1 MSSANGY
8 PRWQTAPPTLP
19 HVEAQKAARD
29 ARAPRDPLAVEP
41 SGRTVYRLRPPAR
54 RAGVSERLRE
64 MLDAEQ
70 LAAVEGATGSPA
82 PGGGRAL
89 VLASAGSGKT
99 RTIVATL
106 AHLVETGTAPAAIML
121 VTFTRRAA
129 RQMVD
134 RAGRVAGVDLSAVT
148 AGTFHAVCRRLLHR
162 YGPLV
167 GLPPA
172 FTVLDAEDQA
182 EVAAIA
188 RDAVLAGREHRPALP
203 KPAAIVGMANL
214 AAESGRPLEE
224 VVLERNPRLGDR
236 LDDLRAI
243 ADGYAERK
251 RAMAAVDYADLLVLA
266 VRLVEEHDRVRRR
279 LAEVHRWVLV
289 DELHDVNP
297 IQARLVE
304 ALAGEGANLVAVA
317 DPDQAIYSWR
327 GADAGVVDRFAAAAG
342 TRVFPLQTNY
352 RSTPEVVALA
362 QATLPAGNP
371 YGKRLR
377 ARRPTSGAP
386 PVVAHLASVQDE
398 AAFVTQRIADLVTAG
413 RAPGRIAV
421 LYRAHHHS
429 VELQLALA
437 EAGVEFELFSGAR
450 FVESAHVKDALA
462 FCRLRHNPRDEL
474 AWHRAMRLFDRVGAA
489 VAARVWARIGSEPDP
504 LAAAAALPVDG
515 RGAAGLARF
524 AETIGAVAGLTRPE
538 DIVLRVARSDWY
550 RDHLQRAFPNWRD
563 READLARLAEIAAR
577 SPGLDRFLGDLQ
589 LAERVEADEDVS
601 GPARRVALSSVH
613 QAKGLEWP
621 VVFVLQVEAGSFP
634 SGWAV
639 SEGNLDEEERLFYVA
654 VTRAADELYLCRPIA
669 ARRPWDTGAD
679 AVVVNSGQGFLDRDL
694 GGLVEEWSVR

>member
-1 MSSANGY
+1 MPPPPAY
-8 PRWQTAPPTLP
+8 PRWQTAPATLP
-19 HVEAQKAARD
+19 HIEAQKALRD
-29 ARAPRDPLAVEP
+29 AHAPRDPLAADPAE
-41 SGRTVYRLRPPAR
+41 RAVYRLRPSAASR
-54 RAGVSERLRE
+54 RGASERLRA
-64 MLDAEQ
+64 MLDEEQ
-70 LAAVEGATGSPA
+70 LAAVEGAR
-82 PGGGRAL
+82 GRCL

-106 AHLVETGTAPAAIML
+106 AHLVETGTAPESVML

-129 RQMVD
+129 REMID
-134 RAGRVAGVDLSAVT
+134 RAGRVTGVDLSGVT

-167 GLPPA
+167 GIPSA

-182 EVAAIA
+182 ELVAIA
-188 RDAVLAGREHRPALP
+188 RDAILEGRDPRPALP
-203 KPAAIVGMANL
+203 RPSAIAGFASL

-236 LDDLRAI
+236 LDVLREI
-243 ADGYAERK
+243 ADGYEERK
-251 RAMAAVDYADLLVLA
+251 REMAALDYADLLVQAL
-266 VRLVEEHDRVRRR
+266 RLLEEHERVRRR
-279 LAEVHRWVLV
+279 LADAYRWVLV

-297 IQARLVE
+297 VQARLVE
-304 ALAGEGANLVAVA
+304 TIAGEGGNLVAVA
-317 DPDQAIYSWR
+317 DPDQSIYSWR
-327 GADAGVVDRFAAAAG
+327 GADPGVVDRFAAVPG
-342 TRVFPLQTNY
+342 TRVFPLQSNY

-371 YGKRLR
+371 YGKRLS
-377 ARRPTSGAP
+377 ARRPPSGTP

-413 RAPGRIAV
+413 RVPGEIAV

-429 VELQLALA
+429 IDLQLALA
-437 EAGVEFELFSGAR
+437 EAGVEFELYSGAR
-450 FVESAHVKDALA
+450 FVESAHVKDVLA
-462 FCRLRHNPRDEL
+462 FCRLRHNPRDGL
-474 AWHRAMRLFDRVGAA
+474 AWHRALRLFERVGEAT
-489 VAARVWARIGSEPDP
+489 AARVWDAVRGAPDP
-504 LAAAAALPVDG
+504 LAAAAALPVPA
-515 RGAAGLARF
+515 GAAGLARF
-524 AETIGAVAGLTRPE
+524 RETVAAVAELERPE
-538 DIVLRVARSDWY
+538 DIVLRVARADWY
-550 RDHLQRAFPNWRD
+550 RDHLQRAYPNWRD
-563 READLARLAEIAAR
+563 REGDLARLAEIAAR
-577 SPGLDRFLGDLQ
+577 AADLDRFLGDLQ

-621 VVFVLQVEAGSFP
+621 VVFVLQVEPGSFP

-639 SEGNLDEEERLFYVA
+639 SEGNLAEEERLFYVA

-679 AVVVNSGQGFLDRDL
+679 AVVINSGQGFLDRDL
-694 GGLVEEWSVR
+694 RGLVEEWSVR

>member
-1 MSSANGY
+1 MASAPGY
-8 PRWQTAPPTLP
+8 PRWQTAPPTAP
-19 HVEAQKAARD
+19 HIEAQKAARD
-29 ARAPRDPLAVEP
+29 ARSPRDPLASDP
-41 SGRTVYRLRPPAR
+41 AARRVYHLRPPAAR
-54 RAGVSERLRE
+54 GAVSDRLRA
-64 MLDAEQ
+64 MLDPEQ
-70 LAAVEGATGSPA
+70 LAAVEGAR
-82 PGGGRAL
+82 GRAL
-89 VLASAGSGKT
+89 ILASAGSGKT

-106 AHLVETGTAPAAIML
+106 AHLVETGTPPEAVML

-134 RAGRVAGVDLSAVT
+134 RAARLTGADLAGVT
-148 AGTFHAVCRRLLHR
+148 AGTFHSVCRRLLHR

-167 GLPPA
+167 GIPA
-172 FTVLDAEDQA
+172 TFTILDGEDQA
-182 EVAAIA
+182 EVAAMA
-188 RDAVLAGREHRPALP
+188 RDAVLAGRETRPALP
-203 KPAAIVGMANL
+203 KPSAIVGFASL
-214 AAESGRPLEE
+214 AAESGRSLEA

-236 LDDLRAI
+236 LEDLTAI
-243 ADGYAERK
+243 AEGYAERK
-251 RAMAAVDYADLLVLA
+251 LAMAALDYADLLVLA
-266 VRLVEEHDRVRRR
+266 SRLLEEHPRVRRR
-279 LAEVHRWVLV
+279 LAEMHRWVLV

-297 IQARLVE
+297 VQARLVE
-304 ALAGEGANLVAVA
+304 ALASEGSQLVAVA
-317 DPDQAIYSWR
+317 DPDQSIYAWR
-327 GADAGVVDRFAAAAG
+327 GADPEVVSRFARGDG

-362 QATLPAGNP
+362 QETLPAGNP

-377 ARRPTSGAP
+377 AHRPASGAP

-398 AAFVTQRIADLVTAG
+398 AAFVTQMIADLITAG
-413 RAPGRIAV
+413 RAPGQIAV

-450 FVESAHVKDALA
+450 FVESAHVKDVLA

-474 AWHRAMRLFDRVGAA
+474 AWHRALRLFDRVGKA
-489 VAARVWARIGSEPDP
+489 VAARVWAQIGGRPDP
-504 LAAAAALPVDG
+504 LAAAAGLRPSG
-515 RGAAGLARF
+515 PSAAGLATF
-524 AETIGAVAGLTRPE
+524 AATVADVARLARPE
-538 DIVLRVARSDWY
+538 EIVLRIARSDWY
-550 RDHLQRAFPNWRD
+550 RDHLQRTYPNWRD
-563 READLARLAEIAAR
+563 REGDLARLAEIAAR
-577 SPGLDRFLGDLQ
+577 APGLDRFLGDLQ

-601 GPARRVALSSVH
+601 GPARRVTLSSVH

-669 ARRPWDTGAD
+669 ARRAWDTGAD
-679 AVVVNSGQGFLDRDL
+679 ALALNSGQGFLDRDL
-694 GGLVEEWSVR
+694 TGLVEEWSVR